1 MSCNACFFANRRVG
15 LPVISLCSR
24 GSTTSAGYTVWLSVS
39 GEWSAG
45 GKQSDAV
52 AVCLLHQQSAS
63 RIMHTSWH
71 IHTHIHDMRLYR
83 IYLHSS

>member
-52 AVCLLHQQSAS
+52 AVRLLHQQSAS

-71 IHTHIHDMRLYR
+71 IHYMRLHR
-83 IYLHSS
+83 IYLRSL